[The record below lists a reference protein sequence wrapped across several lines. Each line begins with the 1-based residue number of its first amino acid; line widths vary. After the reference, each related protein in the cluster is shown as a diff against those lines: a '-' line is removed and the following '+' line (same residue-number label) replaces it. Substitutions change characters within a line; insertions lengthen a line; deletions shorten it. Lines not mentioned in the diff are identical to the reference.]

1 MFVIASLFPVLL
13 TKHPVRI
20 LICEP
25 AGVKQTQFCFFFLFL
40 SWEVYI
46 YIYIYIYITLS
57 NWPRGSSCE
66 LLGAPGENKITYLH
80 IHKLHLR
87 ETGEF
92 WVSIW
97 CSHSVMVR
105 VVTLQYPNIPM
116 KANSK
121 QNAVKLDASKIGSH
135 VMVRVVTKYGK

>member
-25 AGVKQTQFCFFFLFL
+25 AGVKQTQFCFFSFFELGG
-40 SWEVYI
+40 
-46 YIYIYIYITLS
+46 IYIYIYITLS
-57 NWPRGSSCE
+57 KWPRGSSCE

-105 VVTLQYPNIPM
+105 VVTIQYPNIPM